1 MSAIETLYNV
11 HIAGVQTDLKQYSI
25 DNRDIISFTFVED
38 IFSMLSMAKF
48 QFIDRKGVQQALGI
62 RGKELVNILYG
73 PDPAGN
79 DPTKQKALTFMNYD
93 MTFKSELQTTG
104 SGVNQLTMNMVDPLF
119 IPMHFQKYS
128 KSWKEEIGTSIIK
141 DVCKNMIGS
150 GKSEMEFNMFE
161 ECKESFDFLMSYWS
175 PAEAIKWL
183 LRRMTGSETGAPGYL
198 FFYNTGGDKGGYNLI
213 SLSNL
218 LNKSPDP
225 KKYFFTST
233 NPEDYYDENRI
244 LAHKVWPPSN
254 QALSKLPGSIKAS
267 PDFMTKDMRENIC
280 FDSHQTEKYK
290 SIFHGEDPIFTPVD
304 TSNTKV
310 DCVSGDYS
318 SLYTQYGSD
327 WIKTYM
333 KQMQLDLYVKGHAK
347 RHAGMLIDVEW
358 GAINEGIANE
368 NYTGRYLVKSITHQF
383 CPSRQPQYRQ
393 LLVCVKTAF
402 KDTVT
407 GGALK

>member
-1 MSAIETLYNV
+1 MATIETVYNI
-11 HIAGVQTDLKQYSI
+11 HIAGLVPNVQYFQV
-25 DNRDIISFTFVED
+25 DNRDIASFTFIED

-48 QFIDRKGVQQALGI
+48 EFIDRKGGQEALGI
-62 RGKELVNILYG
+62 RGKELVTILYG
-73 PDPAGN
+73 PDMAGN
-79 DPTKQKALTFMNYD
+79 DPTRHKALTFMNYD
-93 MTFKSELQTTG
+93 MAFKSEAMTTG
-104 SGVNQLTMNMVDPLF
+104 SGINHITMNMVDPFFLTL
-119 IPMHFQKYS
+119 HFQKFS
-128 KSWKEEIGTSIIK
+128 KSWKGTLGTNIIK
-141 DVCKNMIGS
+141 DVCKNMMGS
-150 GKSEMEFNMFE
+150 GKNEMQFNMFE

-183 LRRMTGSETGAPGYL
+183 LRRMTGVETDKPGYL
-198 FFYNTGGDKGGYNLI
+198 FFYNTGGEKGGYNLI
-213 SLSNL
+213 SLANL

-233 NPEDYYDENRI
+233 SSTDYYDENRI

-280 FDSHQTEKYK
+280 FDSHQNEQYK
-290 SIFHGEDPIFTPVD
+290 DMFHGSDPIYTSVD
-304 TSNTKV
+304 SSNTKV
-310 DCVSGDYS
+310 DYTAGDYS

-347 RHAGMLIDVEW
+347 RYAGMLIDVDW
-358 GAINEGIANE
+358 LGVKDGSSNE

-393 LLVCVKTAF
+393 LLICVKTAF

-407 GGALK
+407 GGVLK